1 MAEPEDPFGAPKP
14 PTPYR
19 YTTAPWLV
27 GACDGY
33 DAARDHSGKPYHC
46 PYRPGSIAA
55 RAWRAG
61 YRHVYTTI
69 RLDPDQPLRSDR

>member
-14 PTPYR
+14 PT
-19 YTTAPWLV
+19 
-27 GACDGY
+27 
-33 DAARDHSGKPYHC
+33 